1 MSKEVGTS
9 HSQKWGMRAPRLHRR
24 PRDRHHRPHGS
35 MAHRYLVP
43 FDETWAAHL
52 LAERLPPKGLD
63 DSGPVELAGVRILV
77 ETNDLSASQD
87 RRKGPAPTQKDF
99 RRSRSKRRRS
109 LDEIRRWDKYA
120 DTWLRGADN
129 KENVPPPV

>member
-1 MSKEVGTS
+1 MSKEDKEREEEAEV
-9 HSQKWGMRAPRLHRR
+9 GMRAPRLQCRPGDRR
-24 PRDRHHRPHGS
+24 HRPHGS

-63 DSGPVELAGVRILV
+63 DSGPIELGGVRIPV
-77 ETNDLSASQD
+77 ETVDQD
-87 RRKGPAPTQKDF
+87 RARKGPAPTQKDF

-120 DTWLRGADN
+120 DTWLRGAN
-129 KENVPPPV
+129 KENVPPV

>member
-1 MSKEVGTS
+1 
-9 HSQKWGMRAPRLHRR
+9 
-24 PRDRHHRPHGS
+24 

-63 DSGPVELAGVRILV
+63 DSGPIELGGVRILV
-77 ETNDLSASQD
+77 ETVDQD
-87 RRKGPAPTQKDF
+87 RARKGPAQTQKDF

-120 DTWLRGADN
+120 DSWLRGAN
-129 KENVPPPV
+129 KENVPPV